1 MKRFPRVLSL
11 LPPFQLSFLIPITAI
26 IFVSCATQSGVVLL
40 SEDQLRRGLT
50 INQAESILG
59 QPLDNAG
66 YKTESGDIDVRKYIS
81 SKSSKIYQITYL
93 NGRVDQITRGDA
105 SEEIRQ
111 KQSEVNAKIEFGQSE
126 KRVREIA
133 GPPTHV
139 TGIDFETIWW
149 YYLSDDEIYVLKFR
163 DNVLVN
169 GVRTSSSGLKDFL
182 KQYRKF

>member
-11 LPPFQLSFLIPITAI
+11 LPPFHLSFLIPITAI

-40 SEDQLRRGLT
+40 GEDQLRRGLT

-66 YKTESGDIDVRKYIS
+66 HKTESGEIDVRKYIS

-93 NGRVDQITRGDA
+93 NGRIDQIARGDA
-105 SEEIRQ
+105 PEEISQ
-111 KQSEVNAKIEFGQSE
+111 KQSKVNAKVEIGQSK

-139 TGIDFETIWW
+139 TGIDFESIWW
-149 YYLSDDEIYVLKFR
+149 YYISDDEIYVLKFR